1 MAEENPFKTEV
12 VSVRMSP
19 VERRA
24 VAERADLCGGCL
36 STYMRRVAVGS
47 IPRSR
52 PRRIEQKVVYH
63 LGRVGTSL
71 NQLTRIANTTGRIDH
86 SQHLKTILSELFEV
100 MRRLADAVIQ

>member
-1 MAEENPFKTEV
+1 VAEENPFKTEV

-24 VAERADLCGGCL
+24 VAERADLCGHCL
-36 STYMRRVAVGS
+36 STYMRSVALGS

-52 PRRIEQKVVYH
+52 PRRIEQKVVYL
-63 LGRVGTSL
+63 LGRIGTNL

-86 SQHLKTILSELFEV
+86 T
-100 MRRLADAVIQ
+100 RRLEAVINELLEAIRRLV